1 MSKLTKQEVNAIASK
16 LRRNLE
22 EKVRLEKLRAIHEY
36 IPSQEYLE
44 VQANFKR
51 IQEISKKVEALRVER
66 EAIGKNIRKIFDR
79 LEIPENY
86 WNWCDWW
93 ECPDETY
100 IEEKLEEIVKTEV
113 KVPSVPSIEELKEDI
128 TIAAIDS
135 DFDVEDFI
143 KSRLENDYRGSGF

>member
-16 LRRNLE
+16 LRRSLE
-22 EKVRLEKLRAIHEY
+22 EKAHLEKLRVIHEY

-51 IQEISKKVEALRVER
+51 IQEISKKAEALRVER
-66 EAIGKNIRKIFDR
+66 EAIGKNISKIFDR
-79 LEIPENY
+79 LEIPGNY
-86 WNWCDWW
+86 WNWWDWW

-143 KSRLENDYRGSGF
+143 KSRLENDYRGS

>member
-51 IQEISKKVEALRVER
+51 IQEISKKAEALRVER
-66 EAIGKNIRKIFDR
+66 EAISKNISKIFDR
-79 LEIPENY
+79 LEIPRNG
-86 WNWCDWW
+86 WNWWDWW

-143 KSRLENDYRGSGF
+143 KSRLENDYRGS

>member
-1 MSKLTKQEVNAIASK
+1 MSKLTKQEVTAIASK

-51 IQEISKKVEALRVER
+51 IQEISKKVEAFRVER
-66 EAIGKNIRKIFDR
+66 EAIGKNISKVFDKLGVSR
-79 LEIPENY
+79 TY
-86 WNWCDWW
+86 WNWW
-93 ECPDETY
+93 ECPDEAC
-100 IEEKLEEIVKTEV
+100 IEEKLEEIVKIEV

-143 KSRLENDYRGSGF
+143 KSRLENDYRGS